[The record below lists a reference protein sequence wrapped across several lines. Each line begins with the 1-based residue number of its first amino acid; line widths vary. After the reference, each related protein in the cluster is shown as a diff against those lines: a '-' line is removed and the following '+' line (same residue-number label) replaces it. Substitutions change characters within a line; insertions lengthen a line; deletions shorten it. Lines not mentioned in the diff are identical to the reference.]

1 MKKLAITVS
10 LALMITTVPALAA
23 QAPKAGASCP
33 KAGVTTTFQ
42 GKKFTCLKNGKK
54 LAWGKGVAIKS
65 SSEVAGKPTT
75 TVKKVTYQPP
85 SISGDD
91 VEKCRIK
98 EVSNA
103 RGMTG
108 AGFPVW
114 NSLTPKDG
122 TVKWA
127 LIPIDFQDLPGES
140 NF

>member
-75 TVKKVTYQPP
+75 
-85 SISGDD
+85 
-91 VEKCRIK
+91 
-98 EVSNA
+98 
-103 RGMTG
+103 
-108 AGFPVW
+108 
-114 NSLTPKDG
+114 
-122 TVKWA
+122 
-127 LIPIDFQDLPGES
+127 
-140 NF
+140 